1 MKFMNLYF
9 FEILFLVQK
18 IMEPLDSVTA
28 NKSLLVIAHRL
39 STIANSDKNIVIDQ
53 VLFLNLDILL
63 N

>member
-1 MKFMNLYF
+1 MNLYF
-9 FEILFLVQK
+9 FEVLFLVQK
-18 IMEPLDSVTA
+18 IMEPLDSTTA
-28 NKSLLVIAHRL
+28 NESLLVIAPHL